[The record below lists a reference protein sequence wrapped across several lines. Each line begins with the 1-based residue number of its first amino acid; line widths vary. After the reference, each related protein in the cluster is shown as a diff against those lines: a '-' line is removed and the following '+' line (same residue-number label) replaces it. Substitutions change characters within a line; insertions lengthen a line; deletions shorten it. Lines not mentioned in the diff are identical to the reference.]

1 MSIDESVEIERARS
15 QIRALVAEIE
25 QLAQG
30 ANRLEAEI
38 EELTGQQT
46 RIRV

>member
-1 MSIDESVEIERARS
+1 MLERVAEQRIS
-15 QIRALVAEIE
+15 ALEAEIE